1 MTSSNHTP
9 DDPDDPAPDSQI
21 NHDSGA
27 DAEPPTDTDSDIDD
41 PSSNADPDAEAEAGE
56 ETSDTDGDGKLTAA
70 KRKAMRYGVESQN
83 AAEDHPKL
91 ARFTMAFVV
100 AMIASIV
107 LVNPVA
113 AQCDEG
119 AGLFIA
125 DMQEEVGSMV
135 LGFLVLMVLIA
146 LALILLPVAGTAAVG
161 WTIIFAVGGA
171 LVLYMLAFWLFGQIG
186 DYGVLGM
193 DDACTP
199 FY

>member
-1 MTSSNHTP
+1 MTSPNQTP
-9 DDPDDPAPDSQI
+9 DDPDDPDPDSQI
-21 NHDSGA
+21 NYDSGS

-41 PSSNADPDAEAEAGE
+41 PSSNADADDEAGA
-56 ETSDTDGDGKLTAA
+56 ETNDVDNGKLTAA

-91 ARFTMAFVV
+91 ARFTMAFIV
-100 AMIASIV
+100 AVIASIV

-135 LGFLVLMVLIA
+135 LGFLVLMALIA

>member
-1 MTSSNHTP
+1 MTSPNHTP
-9 DDPDDPAPDSQI
+9 DDPDDPIPDSQI
-21 NHDSGA
+21 NHDSGS
-27 DAEPPTDTDSDIDD
+27 DAEPPTNTDSDIDD
-41 PSSNADPDAEAEAGE
+41 PASNVDADDETREETNNAD
-56 ETSDTDGDGKLTAA
+56 DGKLTAA

-100 AMIASIV
+100 AVIASTV